1 MNAVKR
7 LTGVAIA
14 AAAAGMFMT
23 VGVGN
28 AVAAEKGKTMC
39 EGVSACKGQG
49 ACKTATSACK
59 GQNACKGHG
68 ALEMT
73 EADCKAAKEK
83 AKKT

>member
-1 MNAVKR
+1 MNAIKK

-39 EGVSACKGQG
+39 EGVNACKGKG
-49 ACKTATSACK
+49 ACKTATSACQ
-59 GQNACKGHG
+59 GQNACKGKG
-68 ALEMT
+68 VMEMS
-73 EADCKAAKEK
+73 EADCKAAQEK
-83 AKKT
+83 AKKS